1 MSVVLQSLWTAG
13 LASVAA
19 AVFWLLGWRLRRAHL
34 WLSALGLT
42 VGFTILYARILGR
55 PDFPPIDAT
64 QWAFWL
70 AWLGLPL
77 GWLAGIGA
85 AYRWV
90 WAWGAL
96 LGALWLFVL
105 PFRPLIESG
114 FWTPTVGVAY
124 IVGFGVAAWLLMTL
138 SAPLG
143 DEPGAPAPLL
153 IALLG
158 AVSAGMLFYGGKSAS
173 LAQLS
178 GTLGAVVG
186 VGVLTGL
193 LLSRFTLG
201 RGAVALT
208 MMLFV
213 LLWAT
218 AHGFASLTLGQLALL
233 YLLALAP
240 ALYALPT
247 LQRQPTRVRLIAP
260 LMILLVIGG
269 GAVGIQYRAY
279 TTQSGDYYSY

>member
-143 DEPGAPAPLL
+143 DESGAPAPLL

-186 VGVLTGL
+186 VGVLIGL

-208 MMLFV
+208 MMQFV

-240 ALYALPT
+240 ALYALPA
-247 LQRQPTRVRLIAP
+247 LQRQPARARLIVP

-269 GAVGIQYRAY
+269 GTVGMQYRAY

>member
-186 VGVLTGL
+186 VGVLIGL

-240 ALYALPT
+240 ALYALPA
-247 LQRQPTRVRLIAP
+247 LQRHPARVRLIAP